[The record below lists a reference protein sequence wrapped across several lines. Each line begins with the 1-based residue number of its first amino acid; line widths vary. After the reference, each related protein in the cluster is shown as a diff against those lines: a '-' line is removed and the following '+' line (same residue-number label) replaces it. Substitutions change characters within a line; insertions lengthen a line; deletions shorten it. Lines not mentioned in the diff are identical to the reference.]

1 MKERME
7 NRKVLGIILGLAGT
21 ITLILYG
28 KSLINATN
36 ASLGNLLVFVNAV
49 SYGFYLIIV
58 KKLMDKYNAFTFVKW
73 IYTFGFL
80 MVLPFGWGE
89 FQAIDF
95 ANLPTDIFWKIGFV
109 VVFSTFLTYLLNL
122 VSMRELKP
130 TTVAVFIYLQ
140 PLFATIFA
148 VSLGK
153 DDLSLVKLISAV
165 LIDLNTRMPSV
176 FREMELGLRNQISQ
190 RLERGKVDFSLYVE
204 VTGEETTSKINVP
217 IIKGYINQ
225 MKAVIPTA
233 DETELMKMAVRMPDA
248 LKTERD
254 EIDEN
259 EWKQIQT
266 VIDEALENIANFR
279 KDEGA
284 SLEKEF
290 QLRIGNINNLM
301 NEAVSYDAERVET
314 VKTRLRTALDEIKVN
329 VDENRFEQELIF
341 YLEKY
346 DITEEKVR
354 LGNHLNYFLE
364 TLNGTE
370 ANGRKLGFI
379 TQEMGREINTMGSK
393 SNHTE
398 MQKLVVMM
406 KDELEKIKEQVLN
419 VL

>member
-1 MKERME
+1 MIHSMTGFGKASLQLPT
-7 NRKVLGIILGLAGT
+7 KK
-21 ITLILYG
+21 ITVEI
-28 KSLINATN
+28 KSLN
-36 ASLGNLLVFVNAV
+36 SKGL
-49 SYGFYLIIV
+49 
-58 KKLMDKYNAFTFVKW
+58 
-73 IYTFGFL
+73 
-80 MVLPFGWGE
+80 
-89 FQAIDF
+89 
-95 ANLPTDIFWKIGFV
+95 
-109 VVFSTFLTYLLNL
+109 
-122 VSMRELKP
+122 
-130 TTVAVFIYLQ
+130 
-140 PLFATIFA
+140 
-148 VSLGK
+148 
-153 DDLSLVKLISAV
+153 
-165 LIDLNTRMPSV
+165 DLNTRMPSV

-217 IIKGYINQ
+217 IVKGYINQ
-225 MKAVIPTA
+225 MKAVIPNA

-290 QLRIGNINNLM
+290 QLRIANIEKLM

-314 VKTRLRTALDEIKVN
+314 VKTRLRTALDELKVN

-379 TQEMGREINTMGSK
+379 SQEMGREINTMGSK

>member
-1 MKERME
+1 MIQSMTGFGKASLQLPT
-7 NRKVLGIILGLAGT
+7 KK
-21 ITLILYG
+21 ITVEI
-28 KSLINATN
+28 KSLN
-36 ASLGNLLVFVNAV
+36 SKGL
-49 SYGFYLIIV
+49 
-58 KKLMDKYNAFTFVKW
+58 
-73 IYTFGFL
+73 
-80 MVLPFGWGE
+80 
-89 FQAIDF
+89 
-95 ANLPTDIFWKIGFV
+95 
-109 VVFSTFLTYLLNL
+109 
-122 VSMRELKP
+122 
-130 TTVAVFIYLQ
+130 
-140 PLFATIFA
+140 
-148 VSLGK
+148 
-153 DDLSLVKLISAV
+153 
-165 LIDLNTRMPSV
+165 DLNTRMPSV

-217 IIKGYINQ
+217 IVKGYINQ
-225 MKAVIPTA
+225 MKAVIPNA

-314 VKTRLRTALDEIKVN
+314 VKTRLRTALDELKVN

-354 LGNHLNYFLE
+354 LGNHLSYFLE

>member
-1 MKERME
+1 MIQSMTGFGKASLQLPT
-7 NRKVLGIILGLAGT
+7 KK
-21 ITLILYG
+21 ITVEI
-28 KSLINATN
+28 KSLN
-36 ASLGNLLVFVNAV
+36 SKGL
-49 SYGFYLIIV
+49 
-58 KKLMDKYNAFTFVKW
+58 
-73 IYTFGFL
+73 
-80 MVLPFGWGE
+80 
-89 FQAIDF
+89 
-95 ANLPTDIFWKIGFV
+95 
-109 VVFSTFLTYLLNL
+109 
-122 VSMRELKP
+122 
-130 TTVAVFIYLQ
+130 
-140 PLFATIFA
+140 
-148 VSLGK
+148 
-153 DDLSLVKLISAV
+153 
-165 LIDLNTRMPSV
+165 DLNTRMPSV

-190 RLERGKVDFSLYVE
+190 RLERGKIDFSLYVE

-217 IIKGYINQ
+217 IVKGYINQ
-225 MKAVIPTA
+225 MKAVIPNA

-314 VKTRLRTALDEIKVN
+314 VKTRLRTALDELKVN

-354 LGNHLNYFLE
+354 LGNHLSYFLE

-406 KDELEKIKEQVLN
+406 KDELEKVKEQVLN

>member
-1 MKERME
+1 MIQSMTGFGKASLQLPT
-7 NRKVLGIILGLAGT
+7 KK
-21 ITLILYG
+21 ITVEI
-28 KSLINATN
+28 KSLN
-36 ASLGNLLVFVNAV
+36 SKGL
-49 SYGFYLIIV
+49 
-58 KKLMDKYNAFTFVKW
+58 
-73 IYTFGFL
+73 
-80 MVLPFGWGE
+80 
-89 FQAIDF
+89 
-95 ANLPTDIFWKIGFV
+95 
-109 VVFSTFLTYLLNL
+109 
-122 VSMRELKP
+122 
-130 TTVAVFIYLQ
+130 
-140 PLFATIFA
+140 
-148 VSLGK
+148 
-153 DDLSLVKLISAV
+153 
-165 LIDLNTRMPSV
+165 DLNTRMPSV

-217 IIKGYINQ
+217 IVKGYINQ
-225 MKAVIPTA
+225 MKAVIPNA
-233 DETELMKMAVRMPDA
+233 DDTELMKMAVRMPDA

-259 EWKQIQT
+259 EWKKIQT
-266 VIDEALENIANFR
+266 VIDEALENIVSFR

-290 QLRIGNINNLM
+290 QLRIANIEKLM

-314 VKTRLRTALDEIKVN
+314 VKTRLRTALDELKVN